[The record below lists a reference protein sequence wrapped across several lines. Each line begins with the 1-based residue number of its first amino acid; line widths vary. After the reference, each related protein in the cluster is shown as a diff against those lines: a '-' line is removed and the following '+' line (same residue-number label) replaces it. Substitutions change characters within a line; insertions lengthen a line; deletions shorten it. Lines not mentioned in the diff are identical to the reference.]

1 MRYQDLA
8 KAFAELQP
16 GFSPQEA
23 VTEASRCIKCEDAP
37 CAKACP
43 AGIDVSKFIRQIA
56 SRNFTGAIKV
66 IKEDNILAG
75 ICARICPQSLLC
87 EGQCSSSE
95 LAEPIKIG
103 RLQRFAADQE
113 VERGPKPL
121 RSLPAKGI
129 KVAVV
134 GSGPAGLSAATFLR
148 RLGYDVDLFESE
160 SYAGGVLMYGI
171 PAYRLPK
178 DVVRQEVE
186 YIQTLGVKIHRD
198 HPIDGPISLLNIYKA
213 VFISTGTNRPF
224 KLGLPGEDLSGVI
237 QALDLLREVSLALIE
252 KRDCDIILGD
262 QVMVIGGGNA
272 AMDAAVTARKLGA
285 KQVTI
290 LYRRSEN
297 EMPAWEEEK
306 KLALSQGVIIQTL
319 TGPVRFLGK
328 DGRLSELDC
337 VKMRLGEADESGRR
351 RPIPVAGSEFKI
363 PCDATI
369 LAIGQGPSTGLAGM
383 ERDPTGLA
391 SVNEETL
398 ATSIPGIYAG
408 GDLIRGSDTAVRAVG
423 DGKRAAFSIDT
434 WIQGLPNR

>member
-1 MRYQDLA
+1 MRYQELA
-8 KAFAELQP
+8 DAFRELEE

-23 VTEASRCIKCEDAP
+23 VNEASRCIKCEDAP

-43 AGIDVSKFIRQIA
+43 AEIDVSKFIRQIA

-75 ICARICPQSLLC
+75 TCARICPQRLLC

-95 LAEPIKIG
+95 LAAPIKIG

-113 VERGPKPL
+113 VEKGPKPL
-121 RSLPAKGI
+121 KSLPAKGI
-129 KVAVV
+129 GVAVV
-134 GSGPAGLSAATFLR
+134 GSGPAGLSAATFLK
-148 RLGYDVDLFESE
+148 RLGYDVDLSESE
-160 SYAGGVLMYGI
+160 TYPGGVLMYGI

-186 YIQTLGVKIHRD
+186 YIRSLGVNIHRD
-198 HPIDGPISLLNIYKA
+198 HPIKDPITLLKKYKT
-213 VFISTGTNRPF
+213 VFISTGTNLPF
-224 KLGLPGEDLSGVI
+224 RLGLPGEELSGVI
-237 QALDLLREVSLALIE
+237 QALDLLRKVNLALIE

-262 QVMVIGGGNA
+262 QVVVIGGGNA

-306 KLALSQGVIIQTL
+306 KFALSQGVIIQTL
-319 TGPVRFLGK
+319 TGPVCFLGK
-328 DGRLSELDC
+328 GGRLSELEC
-337 VKMRLGEADESGRR
+337 VEMHLGGADESGRR

-363 PCDATI
+363 PCDGAI
-369 LAIGQGPSTGLAGM
+369 LAIGQGPSTGLEGVG
-383 ERDPTGLA
+383 RDPTGLVR
-391 SVNEETL
+391 VNEETL
-398 ATSIPGIYAG
+398 ATSVPGIYAG
-408 GDLIRGSDTAVRAVG
+408 GDLIRGSDTAVRAVA
-423 DGKRAAFSIDT
+423 DGKRAAFAIDA
-434 WIQGLPNR
+434 WIKSLSNE

>member
-1 MRYQDLA
+1 MRYQELA
-8 KAFAELQP
+8 DAFRELKA

-43 AGIDVSKFIRQIA
+43 AEIDVSKFIRQIA

-75 ICARICPQSLLC
+75 TCARICPQRLLC

-113 VERGPKPL
+113 LEKGPKPL
-121 RSLPAKGI
+121 RLLPAKGI

-134 GSGPAGLSAATFLR
+134 GSGPAGLSAATFLK

-178 DVVRQEVE
+178 EVVRREVE
-186 YIQTLGVKIHRD
+186 YIQSLGVKIHRD
-198 HPIDGPISLLNIYKA
+198 HNIDDPFLLLDLYKA

-224 KLGLPGEDLSGVI
+224 KLGLPGEEQSGVI
-237 QALDLLREVSLALIE
+237 QALDLLRKVSLALIE

-262 QVMVIGGGNA
+262 EVMVIGGGNA

-306 KLALSQGVIIQTL
+306 KFALSQGVIIQTL

-328 DGRLSELDC
+328 NGRLSELEC
-337 VKMRLGEADESGRR
+337 MKMRLGEADESGRR
-351 RPIPVAGSEFKI
+351 RPFPVAGSEFLIK
-363 PCDATI
+363 CDAAI
-369 LAIGQGPSTGLAGM
+369 LAIGQGPFIGLEGV
-383 ERDPTGLA
+383 ERSPTGLVR
-391 SVNEETL
+391 VNEETL
-398 ATSIPGIYAG
+398 ATSVPGIYAG

-423 DGKRAAFSIDT
+423 DGKRAAFAIDA
-434 WIQGLPNR
+434 WIQSLPNK